1 MDDAVA
7 EGQIP
12 HAGGSDQAEPGGTH
26 RRSERAPL
34 HARRLEG
41 EPGPPRR
48 PTAAPPHGVI
58 KPLAGTPDP
67 PDRESDIPPSLPA
80 RENTKLTVLVRRWIA
95 TVGNHPGDMS
105 AGADPR
111 PTPTAR
117 SITDPR
123 GSALS
128 RAGLLG
134 WEASSTPPSPW
145 DGPALA
151 DGAVPSALPSNTVPQ
166 REEDGVH
173 HDVPVRLAV
182 LIDAQTTT
190 PNNVAALFG
199 VLRGYGAVIVCR
211 AYADWTNRD
220 LRPWFTQLRQHSIQP
235 VHHFATDQH
244 DRTLVALSV
253 DAVDL
258 TRELAVDV
266 MVMVGDLGPALPLVN
281 RLHAAGIRVLGVG
294 PARAPHDLEAACDEY
309 IDLATLADTPSLAP
323 GRHRA

>member
-1 MDDAVA
+1 MDDVVA

-12 HAGGSDQAEPGGTH
+12 HAGSDQTEPGGTH
-26 RRSERAPL
+26 RRSDTGPL

-41 EPGPPRR
+41 EPDPPSR
-48 PTAAPPHGVI
+48 PTAAPPHGVTQTRG
-58 KPLAGTPDP
+58 GTADP
-67 PDRESDIPPSLPA
+67 PDPGSDIPPSLPA

-105 AGADPR
+105 VGADPG
-111 PTPTAR
+111 PTRTVR
-117 SITDPR
+117 SNTDPR

-134 WEASSTPPSPW
+134 WEASSTPPSPL

-151 DGAVPSALPSNTVPQ
+151 DGAVPSALPSNTVSQ
-166 REEDGVH
+166 RGEDGVH
-173 HDVPVRLAV
+173 RDVPARLAV

-190 PNNVAALFG
+190 PNDVAALFG
-199 VLRGYGAVIVCR
+199 VLRGYGAVIVSR

-220 LRPWFTQLRQHSIQP
+220 LRPWFAQLRRHSIQP
-235 VHHFATDQH
+235 VHHFASDQH
-244 DRTLVALSV
+244 DRTLVALTI

-258 TRELAVDV
+258 TSESVDV

-281 RLHAAGIRVLGVG
+281 RLQAAGIRVLGVG

-309 IDLATLADTPSLAP
+309 IDLATLADAPSLAP